1 MERYHWVRVAFKDL
15 PRLREFRGGWLLVV
29 FFVLDMIGAYPPLN
43 SWLVAN
49 FANERANPAGI
60 ILSNL
65 VYDGWYNVLVL
76 AVAAGSFA
84 VCSLSVKGVRLSD
97 ASRFF
102 VSSTVI
108 GAVIGNLFWYLTGVG
123 PELPVRGTSAVTMTS
138 IGLCLVPALMVIA
151 VLAVKDHRTKL
162 PRLEK
167 LRWRRE
173 NWPAPYLGFSL
184 MLVAWLV
191 AWLALVFPAGN
202 TIIHGVSLMFGLL
215 ASTFYFMP
223 KVKLQGV

>member
-1 MERYHWVRVAFKDL
+1 M
-15 PRLREFRGGWLLVV
+15 LVV
-29 FFVLDMIGAYPPLN
+29 FFALDMVGAYPPLN

-60 ILSNL
+60 VLSNL

-76 AVAAGSFA
+76 AIAACSFA
-84 VCSLSVKGVRLSD
+84 VCCLSVKGVRLAD
-97 ASRFF
+97 ASNFF
-102 VSSTVI
+102 VSSTVM
-108 GAVIGNLFWYLTGVG
+108 GAIVGNLFWYITGVG
-123 PELPVRGTSAVTMTS
+123 PELPVRGTSAITMTS
-138 IGLCLVPALMVIA
+138 IGLGLVPALMVIA
-151 VLAVKDHRTKL
+151 VLVVKDNRTKL
-162 PRLEK
+162 QKLEK

-173 NWPAPYLGFSL
+173 SWPTPYVGFSL

-191 AWLALVFPAGN
+191 AWLALIFPSGN

-215 ASTFYFMP
+215 ASTFYFIP

>member
-1 MERYHWVRVAFKDL
+1 MERSHWVRLAFKDL

-29 FFVLDMIGAYPPLN
+29 FFVLDMVGAYPPLN

-60 ILSNL
+60 VLSNL

-76 AVAAGSFA
+76 AIAAASFG
-84 VCSLSVKGVRLSD
+84 VCSLSVKGVRLAD
-97 ASRFF
+97 ASKFF
-102 VSSTVI
+102 VSFTVT
-108 GAVIGNLFWYLTGVG
+108 GAIVGNLFWYLTGVG
-123 PELPVRGTSAVTMTS
+123 PDLPVRGTSAVTMTS
-138 IGLCLVPALMVIA
+138 IGLCLVPALMVVA
-151 VLAVKDHRTKL
+151 VLTVKDHRMKL
-162 PRLEK
+162 SKLEK

-184 MLVAWLV
+184 MLVAWLI
-191 AWLALVFPAGN
+191 AWLALIFPAGN